1 LSQPTRS
8 QLRKLIGVANF
19 QFGNGAGEILFGR
32 GIRVECS
39 RRTGRIRHVYRGS
52 RLLATLRPRDGYLA
66 LTTSGASIL
75 VSRQEHPPNLVVVQN
90 DVADFIRA
98 GGDVFAKH
106 VVRADEQLRP
116 GEEAIVI
123 DEDDALLAVGSAVL
137 NGREMSYFKR
147 GVAVKVRDGVARLTR

>member
-1 LSQPTRS
+1 
-8 QLRKLIGVANF
+8 
-19 QFGNGAGEILFGR
+19 
-32 GIRVECS
+32 
-39 RRTGRIRHVYRGS
+39 
-52 RLLATLRPRDGYLA
+52 
-66 LTTSGASIL
+66 
-75 VSRQEHPPNLVVVQN
+75 
-90 DVADFIRA
+90 VADFIRA